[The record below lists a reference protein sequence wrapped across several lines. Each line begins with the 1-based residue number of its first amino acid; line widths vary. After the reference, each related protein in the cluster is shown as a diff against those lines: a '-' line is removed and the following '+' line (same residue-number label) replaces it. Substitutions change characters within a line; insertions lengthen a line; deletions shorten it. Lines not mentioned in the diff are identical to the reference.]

1 MAPRFPNAAKNR
13 LSSIFMTS
21 VSNGLNAGFIAI
33 GQARGSGAGQRL
45 AARTREDG
53 GQAGAMSGCDLERN
67 HDDPADGNPRPV
79 AHYSRF
85 AAQCSDMV
93 TDAAAAD
100 IACSA
105 GFRPDEAGFRPDGTA
120 VGLDGAGLR
129 ADGTAVASP
138 RAGTTTDEVEIPL
151 PGGDMTEGVV
161 RVGGTVRRP
170 VRPHTAAVHA
180 LLRHLEEVGF
190 DGAPRVLGVDA
201 KNREVLTYLPGEVP
215 RRPLPGYA
223 LAESTLVALAEL
235 QRDYHEAVAGFTP
248 PPWARWD
255 GELTALVDSPATIV
269 CHCDINLEN
278 VIFRNEAAGL
288 RPYAFI
294 DFDLARP
301 GTRLVDIIQTLRYW
315 APIAEPADRD
325 PALRDPD
332 CCLLRGVRP
341 FLRRA
346 GPPGSGRLPVAAALA
361 GHDRA
366 ARADPRRGL
375 GAHARAGG
383 GGAHDALGAVAG
395 AQPPAHR
402 GPPALTRPAAASLR
416 VGCCDI

>member
-1 MAPRFPNAAKNR
+1 
-13 LSSIFMTS
+13 
-21 VSNGLNAGFIAI
+21 
-33 GQARGSGAGQRL
+33 
-45 AARTREDG
+45 
-53 GQAGAMSGCDLERN
+53 
-67 HDDPADGNPRPV
+67 
-79 AHYSRF
+79 
-85 AAQCSDMV
+85 MV
-93 TDAAAAD
+93 TDAATAE
-100 IACSA
+100 IACDA
-105 GFRPDEAGFRPDGTA
+105 DFRPDEAGFHPDGA
-120 VGLDGAGLR
+120 ALRPDGAGLR
-129 ADGTAVASP
+129 ADGAPVASP
-138 RAGTTTDEVEIPL
+138 RLGITTDEVDTKTDGAEVPL

-190 DGAPRVLGVDA
+190 EGAPRVLGIDG

-235 QRDYHEAVAGFTP
+235 QRAYHEAVAGFAP

-255 GELTALVDSPATIV
+255 GELTALVDSPASIV

-315 APIAEPADRD
+315 APIADPADRD
-325 PALRDPD
+325 PALRGADAVTRIAVFCEAYGLSYVERARLVPVAS
-332 CCLLRGVRP
+332 RW
-341 FLRRA
+341 LRRSQATIA
-346 GPPGSGRLPVAAALA
+346 G
-361 GHDRA
+361 RA
-366 ARADPRRGL
+366 RSR
-375 GAHARAGG
+375 
-383 GGAHDALGAVAG
+383 GGAWARMLDQGVGERLIRSALWLE
-395 AQPPAHR
+395 R
-402 GPPALTRPAAASLR
+402 NRPHIEARLR
-416 VGCCDI
+416 